1 MYFNRIRN
9 QYICNMPE
17 PTAIK
22 NKLSGTINEAD
33 TGDRSVWAYDRNTGE
48 LLGSTMIDRTTRQ
61 WELYLDPARNDESI
75 TLICRDESGKYN
87 GDIFDRVSLCRTE
100 FSYPAGLM
108 GMMSYPGTIL
118 LSENAAPDYFNKLC
132 TIEVPEL
139 KGDIA
144 KIIPNGAQVDKAYP
158 VKFVNSAGTEI
169 TNNVTSNNVILNDD
183 SVVLNKI
190 TRAPNL
196 VTWKKNIFN
205 DGSEIFHPVWDGKSW
220 SNFYGGQPFEIVS
233 NATPDGI
240 ENNCTTGKFEEAA
253 ILLEEKQGDKSL
265 TSVNCKI
272 DTKNVNALSVS
283 FWYRSNGYT
292 SISSLNTSMHYPYMD
307 IISCTNA
314 SQLAESILF
323 RLGIKLT
330 RYYYNDELIPNVCV
344 FSSVSATTSKTLTGN
359 FTFSSWH
366 HFVITQSGTTLKVY
380 IDKALACTLNQS
392 GLRIGD
398 LSCLYFG
405 KSLDTSNQY
414 NDCMAGIYSG
424 TRVFKKAL
432 SDTEINQ
439 LYNDTPAAEKL
450 VTSIKGME
458 YDDNML
464 CLGGVPYPSLISS
477 EVKTVQYTDGTQYKV
492 PKHWGSSAYTKFVGE
507 LASDYIHFDGQNYG
521 SPGYYTALSSRP
533 DTDVTKNMGFNLN
546 NIDIYLRVYLEDSG
560 YILKLGNKTNCLLL
574 YWYNN
579 SNGLMYR
586 YRNAAGVDSG
596 NIIIGAGTR
605 PEDVQNKWI
614 RIKWIQDRIFVY
626 EDDGTTIICNYTI
639 PNFSMFSETKGQV
652 SVGCQRGGSMA
663 DSSLQDCYCGTFR
676 ISDLHIYEKG
686 KIGIDQPLLKYEF
699 GWDRDMF
706 GGLYVWHEHNIF
718 KAPAGIAS
726 GDIQE
731 LNNNCIVGAE
741 DNQALNWDNE
751 AVYNGRGYTFIS
763 HAQMFSPPQNNSS
776 YYAMSFGDT
785 WVWTISDRVLHF
797 YCRYYKKKSGTSST
811 DFNTLVTFRPARLN
825 EWNHIGF
832 TFNQED
838 NKALLYTQGLPVN
851 GAADYLLTPP
861 IALNAYTLRTDKRA
875 CTVFTNLNFYP
886 VVLSSKSIRNAAQNY
901 SGKCYKDEMLVA
913 FMDENTDYP
922 VYMNTPI
929 SRIFVQGKDNGQVL
943 TFACTKDNENYY
955 IYTTEWKKILTKEGN
970 FWKYFDG
977 AAWQNGGTV
986 KWKAASLAMDI
997 PSNRMTLQKI
1007 NSLSAVQINILHDI
1021 NVGTFN
1027 LAIGMKSDGTISPYV
1042 ERIVYNDEK
1051 VWLSPVIDLADFDQ
1065 TKYIT
1070 KMYLSK
1076 VLVENK
1082 TDGIKFYVHKSGEL
1096 GWQECQN
1103 FTEVPGI
1110 IKNSANSGTV
1120 QFKVVAS
1127 QSKDNKSEPALLRI
1141 TIK

>member
-61 WELYLDPARNDESI
+61 WELYLDPARSDESI

-108 GMMSYPGTIL
+108 GMMSYPGATL
-118 LSENAAPDYFNKLC
+118 LSENAAPDYFNKFC
-132 TIEVPEL
+132 TVEVPEL

-169 TNNVTSNNVILNDD
+169 TNDVTSNNIILNDD

-205 DGSEIFHPVWDGKSW
+205 DGSEIFHPIWDGKSW
-220 SNFYGGQPFEIVS
+220 SNFYGGQPFEITCNVQ
-233 NATPDGI
+233 PDEV

-253 ILLEEKQGDKSL
+253 LLIEEKQGNVSL
-265 TSVNCKI
+265 TGANCKI

-283 FWYRSNGYT
+283 FWYKSNGY
-292 SISSLNTSMHYPYMD
+292 ISTYPVNITDHSPVLD
-307 IISCTNA
+307 IVSFTDA
-314 SQLAESILF
+314 SKLAERNLF
-323 RLGIKLT
+323 RLGIRLT
-330 RYYYNDELIPNVCV
+330 LYDWNGETMPKRYI
-344 FSSVSATTSKTLTGN
+344 FSSSTTTTNNKDMPGN
-359 FTFSSWH
+359 FTFSDWH

-380 IDKALACTLNQS
+380 IDKTLACTLNQP
-392 GLRIGD
+392 GLRISD
-398 LSCLYFG
+398 LSCLRFG
-405 KSLDTSNQY
+405 KGLDTAGQDNR
-414 NDCMAGIYSG
+414 CVAGIYSG
-424 TRVFKKAL
+424 VRAFKKVV
-432 SDTEINQ
+432 SDAEITQ
-439 LYNDTPAAEKL
+439 LYNDTPTTEKL
-450 VTSIKGME
+450 ITSVKGME
-458 YDDNML
+458 YDGGML
-464 CLGGVPYPSLISS
+464 CLGGVPYSPVVSS
-477 EVKTVQYTDGTQYKV
+477 DVKKVQYPDGTEYRVLKN
-492 PKHWGSSAYTKFVGE
+492 WSSAEGSKFVGE
-507 LASDYIHFDGQNYG
+507 LASDYIRFKGNNY
-521 SPGYYTALSSRP
+521 SSTGYYTALSSRP
-533 DTDVTKNMGFNLN
+533 DSDITKDMGFNLN

-560 YILKLGNKTNCLLL
+560 YIFKLGNKNNSLHL
-574 YWYNN
+574 YWYAN

-586 YRNAAGVDSG
+586 FRNAAGVDSG
-596 NIIIGAGTR
+596 DMHIEAGTR
-605 PEDVQNKWI
+605 PTDVQNKWI
-614 RIKWIQDRIFVY
+614 RIKWIQDRILVY
-626 EDDGTTIICNYTI
+626 DDDGTTIICNHTI
-639 PNFSMFSETKGQV
+639 PNFSVQSETKGQI
-652 SVGCQRGGSMA
+652 SVGCQRGGSMSDQA
-663 DSSLQDCYCGTFR
+663 VLDSYGGTFR

-686 KIGIDQPLLKYEF
+686 KIDIDQPLLKYEF
-699 GWDRDMF
+699 GWDRGMF
-706 GGLYVWHEHNIF
+706 GGLYLLTVHNIF
-718 KAPAGIAS
+718 TIPPNTVK

-731 LNNNCIVGAE
+731 LNDNCILGM
-741 DNQALNWDNE
+741 
-751 AVYNGRGYTFIS
+751 YNTKLIDWNNSLLYKGRGYTFLTHNLLYKNPYNGS
-763 HAQMFSPPQNNSS
+763 SP
-776 YYAMSFGDT
+776 YFIYVGDT
-785 WVWTISDRVLHF
+785 LYWYNSDRMRR
-797 YCRYYKKKSGTSST
+797 YTCRYYKGKNGLNSNEYT
-811 DFNTLVTFRPARLN
+811 DINVFKPARLN
-825 EWNHIGF
+825 EWNHICF
-832 TFNQED
+832 TFNQEE
-838 NKALLYTQGLPVN
+838 NKAILYNQGFPVN
-851 GAADYLLTPP
+851 GVIDNLLTPNIGNNP
-861 IALNAYTLRTDKRA
+861 LKIDKQA
-875 CTVFTNLNFYP
+875 STVLTNLNIYP

-913 FMDENTDYP
+913 FMDENTAYP

-929 SRIFVQGKDNGQVL
+929 SRIFIQGKDNGQVL

-997 PSNRMTLQKI
+997 PTNRMTLQKI
-1007 NSLSAVQINILHDI
+1007 NSLSAVQINTLHDI

-1110 IKNSANSGTV
+1110 IKNSANTGTV
-1120 QFKVVAS
+1120 QFKVVAG
-1127 QSKDNKSEPALLRI
+1127 QSKDNKSEPALLEI
-1141 TIK
+1141 TIQ